1 MFRSLAI
8 SGFSRLSVCD
18 PIPDIGDCY
27 RLASMLGAIPALTA
41 APFLRDKVTY
51 GTRYYENDSSDEH

>member
-51 GTRYYENDSSDEH
+51 GT